1 MNLLDATKGTAY
13 FKFEHDPWAFRSDK
27 SNFNQT
33 SQSTEDGKTEPKW
46 RDSKYNTFETYFD
59 TKFKSDNSFKIKS
72 GSSRVVEANF
82 ANKNLTFKC
91 PLNCSKILFKIQKSF
106 GKQC

>member
-1 MNLLDATKGTAY
+1 MNLLDASKGTAY

-27 SNFNQT
+27 TNFTQT
-33 SQSTEDGKTEPKW
+33 TQETESVKTEPRW

-59 TKFKSDNSFKIKS
+59 TKFRSDNSFKIKS

-82 ANKNLTFKC
+82 VNKNLTFNC
-91 PLNCSKILFKIQKSF
+91 PLNCCKKILKFLKIIK
-106 GKQC
+106 